1 MKHLIIALSLCFG
14 GCLYAQVNEDF
25 SDGNFTTAPV
35 WTGSNNAADFTTI
48 DNKLR
53 SNSNIANTSFYLS
66 TANSLANNT
75 QWEFWI
81 NLQFSTSGSNY
92 SDIYVISDKAD
103 LKSTLINGY
112 FIRIGNT
119 DDEISFYRRSGT
131 VATSVKIIDGVNG
144 AVGSTNNTI
153 KIRLKRDNIGN
164 FTLEREVLVNN
175 STYFTEGTVNDLIH
189 TTSTHFGISIQQSTV
204 SFFYKHFLD
213 NIKIASI
220 ITDTIRPIVSTVSN
234 VDSNTL
240 AITFSEEMDTVS
252 TKNSLNYSVNN
263 NAGAIF
269 KVLTTNDPA
278 KFQLKLVNALS
289 SGTYILT
296 VTNVKDKNGNLITNN
311 NARVFTYIK
320 PYKAKFGDL
329 VINEIFA
336 DPTPQI
342 DLPSVEFAE
351 LRNNT
356 DHSISLKN
364 WKFSDSGSSA
374 TFGELTIEPGSLLII
389 CAKADTAE
397 FKSYGKV
404 LGLSPWPS
412 LNNSGELIKLTSPE
426 NISVDSIR
434 YSDTW
439 YRNSVKK
446 QGGWT
451 IERKDPGLK
460 CHGSLNWFASND
472 ITGGTPGKE
481 NSIYV
486 PGYDVLPLVGDS
498 IKQLSDTT
506 IKIYFNKHLNSSTI
520 LAQNFALNPNAS
532 TVKKIISDF
541 DFKELEITFNQKF
554 LADTKYLLTIENL
567 KDCHGILISKG
578 KEEISFK
585 TSKLPI
591 IVNKAD
597 TASLIITEIFA
608 DPSPEIGL
616 PLVEFVEV
624 YNPSKDTVDLDKW
637 TINDPTTKATIR
649 NQRILPREYI
659 ILCPVA
665 DTTHY
670 KSYGKTIG
678 IHPWPSLNNSSD
690 QVVLKSFKNRV
701 VDSIAYSDTWYRS
714 SLKKPG
720 GWSIE
725 KIDLTSACKGLFNWT
740 ASIDTNGGTP
750 GKANSVN
757 VVGYDLLSLKAD
769 SLKILTDTTIK
780 VYFNKHLDAATLLAE
795 NFSLNPAHSV
805 KRIISDILSREVT
818 LTFDKKLQSGGE
830 FKLYVSRLKDCS
842 GNVINAAHLLKFK
855 TRQPLPIVP
864 ERIDTSRIVIT
875 EIFADPYPEIGLP
888 LVEFI
893 EVYNPG
899 SNSADLDKWTLG
911 DAGTKATITNL
922 TIKPGEYLILCPIA
936 DTLLFK
942 QFGKIKGI
950 SPWPSLGNAG
960 DQITLKSFKQR
971 LVDSVAFSDK
981 WYKSQKK
988 KNGGWSLEKID
999 LLFNSCT
1006 GFYNWA
1012 SAIDP
1017 IGGTPGRPNSLNKPG
1032 SSQRN
1037 IVIETIEYTSDSTV
1051 ILTLNSVA
1059 DTFYLKPAHFIINNK
1074 IGEAN
1079 AMLVD
1084 ESYLKIHL
1092 EFDSK
1097 FKEGINYTLI
1107 ANSLFNCNGKRTQE
1121 PNNQASFTIPII
1133 PEVDYPVVINEIFAD
1148 PSPQLGLPE
1157 VEFVE
1162 LYNPTGKLVS
1172 LQGMSYGDESYQYKF
1187 TSGEIAAQSYLI
1199 LCPKKEISSFSTFG
1213 NVLGLP
1219 DWPSLGNEKDVVILK
1234 NNKGREFQRVAY
1246 TAGWYGDS
1254 EKKSGGYSLEM
1265 VSHLSI
1271 CTGLQNW
1278 LASKDPIGGTPGKQ
1292 NSVSNLPKDPLK
1304 LIKVVLTDSITLL
1317 LTFNKTIDSLSASA
1331 LDNYHIN
1338 NGIGTPENAFPLS
1351 PAFYKVEL
1359 KLKKALTSG
1368 HFNKIE
1374 VKEVRDCMGSH
1385 IAKEFNYGEFIM
1397 TEKIVKNSVL
1407 ISEILFNPRP
1417 GGEDFIEVYNNTN
1430 HTLDLQEISIAAIVK
1445 DTIGMRRP
1453 ISLKQLLFE
1462 PGQYMSFTNAP
1473 ETIKKSYRI
1482 ENPDRVLKATLPQF
1496 NDDEGRVVLLSKGV
1510 RIDELTYTEK
1520 MHFQLLKDFEG
1531 VSLERSS
1538 FKLRS
1543 NEAGNFRS
1551 ATAAS
1556 GFATPGYKNSQ
1567 HTEHHFNDD
1576 EFSLISK
1583 TFSPDNDGF
1592 EDLLQVSYRMP
1603 APGMVANAK
1612 IFNDKGIL
1620 IKHLIKNSTLNAE
1633 GLFVWDGLNEFNNT
1647 AGSGIY
1653 FIFAEIFDI
1662 SGNVKQFRRSFAL
1675 AEKF

>member
-1 MKHLIIALSLCFG
+1 MKHLIFVLLLSFG
-14 GCLYAQVNEDF
+14 GSLNAQVNDDF

-35 WTGSNNAADFTTI
+35 WTGSNNAADFTII

-66 TANSLANNT
+66 TANSLVNNV

-92 SDIYVISDKAD
+92 SDVYIMSDKAD

-119 DDEISFYRRSGT
+119 DDEISLYRRSGT
-131 VATSVKIIDGVNG
+131 SATSVEIIDGVNG
-144 AVGSTNNTI
+144 AVGSTNNTV

-175 STYFTEGTVNDLIH
+175 WTYFTEGTVNDLIH

-220 ITDTIRPIVSTVSN
+220 ITDTIPPIVSNVSN

-252 TKNSLNYSVNN
+252 TKNSANYSVNN
-263 NAGAIF
+263 NAGPIF

-278 KFQLKLVNALS
+278 KFQLKLVNALN

-296 VTNVKDKNGNLITNN
+296 VTNVKDKNGNLISNN
-311 NARVFTYIK
+311 NARAFTYIK
-320 PYKAKFGDL
+320 PYKAKFGDI

-356 DHSISLKN
+356 DHSVSLKN

-374 TFGELTIEPGSLLII
+374 TFGELTIEPRSLLII

-472 ITGGTPGKE
+472 NTGGTPGKE

-486 PGYDVLPLVGDS
+486 PGYDVSPLVGDS

-608 DPSPEIGL
+608 DPSPEVGL

-624 YNPSKDTVDLDKW
+624 YNPSRDTVDLDKW

-659 ILCPVA
+659 ILCPAA
-665 DTTHY
+665 DTIHY
-670 KSYGKTIG
+670 KPYGKTIG

-690 QVVLKSFKNRV
+690 QVVLKSFKNRM
-701 VDSIAYSDTWYRS
+701 VDSVAYFDTWYRS
-714 SLKKPG
+714 IVKKPG
-720 GWSIE
+720 GWSFE
-725 KIDLTSACKGLFNWT
+725 KIDLSSACKGLFNWT

-757 VVGYDLLSLKAD
+757 VSRYDLLELKAD
-769 SLKILTDTTIK
+769 SLKLLTDTTIK
-780 VYFNKHLDAATLLAE
+780 LYFNKHLDAATLLAA

-805 KRIISDILSREVT
+805 KRIVSDILFKEVI
-818 LTFDKKLQSGGE
+818 LTFDKKLLSGNE
-830 FKLYVSRLKDCS
+830 YKLFVSRIKDCS
-842 GNVINAAHLLKFK
+842 GKLINGSQILEFK
-855 TRQPLPIVP
+855 TNPPTPKVP
-864 ERIDTSRIVIT
+864 ERIDTARIVIT
-875 EIFADPYPEIGLP
+875 EIFSDPSPEVGLP

-899 SNSADLDKWTLG
+899 SQNANLDKWMLA
-911 DAGTKATITNL
+911 DAGTKATINNL

-942 QFGKIKGI
+942 QFGKTKGI

-988 KNGGWSLEKID
+988 KNGGWSLEKTD
-999 LLFNSCT
+999 LILNSCN

-1012 SAIDP
+1012 SSIDP
-1017 IGGTPGRPNSLNKPG
+1017 IGGTPGRANSLNRPE
-1032 SSQRN
+1032 SSQTQ
-1037 IVIETIEYTSDSTV
+1037 IAIESLDYTSDST
-1051 ILTLNSVA
+1051 ITLTLNSVA
-1059 DTFYLKPAHFIINNK
+1059 DTFYLKPAHFVLDNK
-1074 IGEAN
+1074 IGEAR
-1079 AMLVD
+1079 AISVD

-1092 EFDSK
+1092 EFNSK
-1097 FKEGINYTLI
+1097 FKEGINYILI
-1107 ANSLFNCNGKRTQE
+1107 ANSLFNCNGTRTEE
-1121 PNNQASFTIPII
+1121 PKNQASFTIPII
-1133 PEVDYPVVINEIFAD
+1133 LEVEYPIVINEILAD
-1148 PSPQLGLPE
+1148 PSPQVGLPE

-1162 LYNPTGKLVS
+1162 LYNPTEKPVS
-1172 LQGMSYGDESYQYKF
+1172 LKGMSYGDESYQYKF

-1199 LCPKKEISSFSTFG
+1199 LCPEKETSSFSTFG
-1213 NVLGLP
+1213 KVLGIP
-1219 DWPSLGNEKDVVILK
+1219 SWPSLGNEKDVLTLK
-1234 NNKGREFQRVAY
+1234 NNKGREFQRIAY
-1246 TAGWYGDS
+1246 NAGWYRDS
-1254 EKKSGGYSLEM
+1254 KKKLGGYSLEM
-1265 VSHLSI
+1265 ISPLSI
-1271 CTGLQNW
+1271 CAGSQNW
-1278 LASKDPIGGTPGKQ
+1278 LASKDPKGGTPGKQ
-1292 NSVSNLPKDPLK
+1292 NSATNSPVEPLK
-1304 LIKVVLTDSITLL
+1304 LIEVVLTDSITLL
-1317 LTFNKTIDSLSASA
+1317 LTFNKSVDSMSAST

-1338 NGIGTPENAFPLS
+1338 NGIGTPEYSMPLS
-1351 PAFYKVEL
+1351 PAFDQVKL
-1359 KLKKALTSG
+1359 KLKRPLTSG

-1374 VKEVRDCMGSH
+1374 VKDVRDCMGSH

-1397 TEKIVKNSVL
+1397 TEKIVKNSIL
-1407 ISEILFNPRP
+1407 LSEILFNPRQD
-1417 GGEDFIEVYNNTN
+1417 GEDFIEIFNNTT
-1430 HTLDLQEISIAAIVK
+1430 HTLDLQEISIATMVK
-1445 DTIGMRRP
+1445 DTIGTHRP
-1453 ISLKQLLFE
+1453 ISSKQLLFE
-1462 PGQYMSFTNAP
+1462 PGQYMSLTNAP
-1473 ETIKKSYRI
+1473 ETVKKSYRI
-1482 ENPDRVLKATLPQF
+1482 ENPDRVLKAPLPQF
-1496 NDDEGRVVLLSKGV
+1496 NDNEGRVVLLSKGV

-1520 MHFQLLKDFEG
+1520 MHFQLLKNFEG

-1538 FKLRS
+1538 FKLNS

-1567 HTEHHFNDD
+1567 QTEHHLNND

-1612 IFNDKGIL
+1612 IFNDKGNL
-1620 IKHLIKNSTLNAE
+1620 IKHLMKNSTLNAE
-1633 GLFVWDGLNEFNNT
+1633 GLFVWDGLNEFNSA

-1653 FIFAEIFDI
+1653 FILAEIFDV

-1675 AEKF
+1675 AVKL